1 MLIVQITLNYFSRG
15 AVMLRARQE
24 TKALLNAG
32 HRVVVIT
39 DLRHYSQLHYF
50 DGLKKKPEII
60 PVKTI
65 LIYGLRSISNQL
77 IFTFKAYYALKEL
90 SRKEKIDLIVEHSA
104 SPYASAR
111 FSKFKIAPTVWVIHD
126 LIKDRIATGNPYN
139 RIETLFQ
146 LQAYNYSYQR
156 VNFLIPT
163 SLYSKKLLLMD
174 GAKSKNIYIKYNTV
188 NTLIFFPDEK
198 IEKNIDVL
206 FIGRFSIEKG
216 ADILIDATRYLSNK
230 KRIVLIGDGTLR
242 NDLIEQAKTINQD
255 ITFTGWIPFNE
266 LPYYIRRSKLV
277 VAPSRSECHAS
288 VPLESMAC
296 GVPVIASQVSG
307 MEDSIEN
314 NKSGWL
320 LNQNNAESLGKL
332 INEVISDESK
342 LKKASKEAIKR
353 AEIFSEKRFTNEIVE
368 FYEMLVRKYKS

>member
-1 MLIVQITLNYFSRG
+1 MLIVQITFNYFSRG

-65 LIYGLRSISNQL
+65 LIYGLRSVSNQL
-77 IFTFKAYYALKEL
+77 IFAFKAYYALKEL

-104 SPYASAR
+104 SPHASAR

-188 NTLIFFPDEK
+188 DTLIFFPDEK
-198 IEKNIDVL
+198 IEKDIDIL

-216 ADILIDATRYLSNK
+216 ADILIDATKYLSNK
-230 KRIVLIGDGTLR
+230 KRIVLIGDGILR
-242 NDLIEQAKTINQD
+242 NDLIEQAKTIDQD

-277 VAPSRSECHAS
+277 VAPSRSECHAA

-342 LKKASKEAIKR
+342 LKKASKKAIKR
-353 AEIFSEKRFTNEIVE
+353 AEIFSEKRFTNEIVK
-368 FYEMLVRKYKS
+368 FYEMLVRKY